1 MKILLEIIL
10 FIGALIVGTGVIML
24 AIHKDEIWEE
34 IYKRLK

>member
-1 MKILLEIIL
+1 MKVLLEIIL
-10 FIGALIVGTGVIML
+10 LISALIGGYVITML